1 MSVVTTL
8 HTNYTLAQIDV
19 LAQINN
25 VNPTPPPVFGDKM
38 GQIFGFIRWGVV
50 IGLAIGMMIAAGTL
64 AYQRISGH
72 DSGAQGKIMGAMIGA
87 GLSAA
92 AVSIINVLAF

>member
-1 MSVVTTL
+1 MSLVTTINT
-8 HTNYTLAQIDV
+8 HYALAKVDV
-19 LAQINN
+19 LAQIEN
-25 VNPTPPPVFGDKM
+25 VSPTAPPVFGDKM
-38 GQIFGFIRWGVV
+38 GTIFGYIRWGVV
-50 IGLAIGMMIAAGTL
+50 IALVIGMMIAAATL

-72 DSGAQGKIMGAMIGA
+72 DSGAQSKIMGAMIGA

>member
-1 MSVVTTL
+1 MSLVTTL
-8 HTNYTLAQIDV
+8 STNYTLAKIDV
-19 LAQINN
+19 LAQISNS
-25 VNPTPPPVFGDKM
+25 NPEAPPVFGQKM
-38 GQIFGFIRWGVV
+38 GTIFGYIRWGVV
-50 IGLAIGMMIAAGTL
+50 FALAIGFIIAAATL
-64 AYQRISGH
+64 AYQRMSGH